1 MEKINKQISAFGIY
15 QILGGII
22 GVALSLYFTS
32 KAGVFN
38 FPILILTL
46 FVLSLYSFSVYCGF
60 LLLRKSYLKGLN
72 LSIINQVFQIITFSV
87 LGFTFQYTSGIFLYF
102 GLNLTED
109 TLFTYN
115 IGLTTF
121 NFKWNSDPNITA
133 FSINII
139 AIILMNFAFKL
150 REKISQEEENKLSKI
165 GTF

>member
-15 QILGGII
+15 QIVGGII
-22 GVALSLYFTS
+22 GIALSLYFTS
-32 KAGVFN
+32 KAGLFN

-46 FVLSLYSFSVYCGF
+46 FVLSLYSFSVFCGF

-72 LSIINQVFQIITFSV
+72 LSIINQVLQIITFSV

-121 NFKWNSDPNITA
+121 NFKWNSDSNITT
-133 FSINII
+133 FSINIV
-139 AIILMNFAFKL
+139 AVILMNFAFKL
-150 REKISQEEENKLSKI
+150 REKIAKEEENKLSEI
-165 GTF
+165 GQF